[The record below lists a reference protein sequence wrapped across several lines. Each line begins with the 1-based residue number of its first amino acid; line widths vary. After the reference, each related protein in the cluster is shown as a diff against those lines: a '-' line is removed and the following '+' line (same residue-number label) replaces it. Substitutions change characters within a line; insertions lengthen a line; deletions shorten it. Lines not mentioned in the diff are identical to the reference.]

1 MTYLSPKDS
10 TSLLRKVVEKCCRAG
25 RRAGAL
31 PSYNASSVKRMV
43 RKSMGQRT
51 PPPKQLLLWN
61 AENNKRLMLSLKKF
75 TRV

>member
-1 MTYLSPKDS
+1 LEKFDDSRRIKKKKVTYLSPKDS
-10 TSLLRKVVEKCCRAG
+10 TSLLRKVVEKCRRAG

-51 PPPKQLLLWN
+51 PPPKQLLL
-61 AENNKRLMLSLKKF
+61 
-75 TRV
+75 